1 MSLLYTRPPRR
12 RRPAPAQRIRVEEGG
27 KKREGRRG
35 REGERERG
43 REGERERGSEG
54 ARERENLTVFG
65 KLDFTPDACPT
76 TKQAGPGKAKRA
88 AESHPRNFCYLSG
101 QGLAARK
108 VASTHGT
115 CPISTEG
122 WTRRVHF
129 VREGGGG
136 GAQNGSC
143 VLRASVA
150 GAAPHRRA
158 SWPRGRA
165 AHRLT
170 RSRPPQRGFRGRC
183 AHRGD
188 GGRTLQFARRFVRG
202 RSFVR
207 RNRFFRRKLQPG
219 KGRQDAGGGLPHRL
233 LPR

>member
-1 MSLLYTRPPRR
+1 MRERTQGNEQCLLFTLAPRFSVLRAFANRQFDPEVVPPPPLSLLLPLPMSLLYTRPPRR

-136 GAQNGSC
+136 GGGWG
-143 VLRASVA
+143 RRGASA
-150 GAAPHRRA
+150 GA
-158 SWPRGRA
+158 
-165 AHRLT
+165 
-170 RSRPPQRGFRGRC
+170 
-183 AHRGD
+183 
-188 GGRTLQFARRFVRG
+188 
-202 RSFVR
+202 
-207 RNRFFRRKLQPG
+207 
-219 KGRQDAGGGLPHRL
+219 
-233 LPR
+233 